1 MLRFLLTRLSV
12 VFIFLFKTFTA
23 AAQGVIVLN
32 ASDGGELKP
41 DSVMVWSSMGTIVK
55 TEIYRG
61 KILTFG
67 PSRRIFVSADGYLAI
82 DTVLKA
88 ELKKNDTIILVLQ
101 SVAGPLDEVVIA
113 SNKNPV
119 KIARSAVSVSVLK
132 PYLIENKITPDISVV
147 LEQMPGVNIAD
158 GQVNIRSGSGWSYG
172 AGSRVM
178 VTLDGLPMLSPDAG
192 AVQFSFLP
200 VENLQSV
207 EVIKS
212 AGSVLYGS
220 GALNGVINLRSAEP
234 TEKAQAM
241 ISVFTGFYDFP
252 VRDSL
257 NWSGK
262 RRGLH
267 GTNGFWS
274 QRLGR
279 NSLTVQWNGLY
290 DQGYRMNEFNH
301 RARLSLRWMHDLKKV
316 PGLKFGLSAGLQE
329 GKSGS
334 FLLWE
339 NYGMGYTSAD
349 SGFSNNRG
357 TRFHFDPVGEWKRK
371 KSDHKLQARILAI
384 ENRITTDDADAPDQ
398 SNGSSMI
405 YAEYRFRRQI
415 FSNNFYLIAG
425 TAGYTAETHSPLFGG
440 KRYAN
445 NLAAFSEL
453 EWNLKRLLLT
463 GGARYEYFSVN
474 NFRSSRPVFR
484 GGANYRLSR
493 ATYLRASLGQGF
505 RFPSMAEMFTST
517 STGNVTIY
525 ANPDLRPE
533 SGWNAELGV
542 KQGFRISA
550 FKGYVDAS
558 VFVLQLNNMMEFTF
572 SQWSSNFLPPTYGF
586 GFKSVNTGKGR
597 ISGFELESAAEG
609 KLAGFVYRLLVG
621 YTFTNPVV
629 LAPGFVYAAD
639 SNNIPMS
646 FLNTR
651 SDSNEYLK
659 YRNRH
664 LFKFDFQLSKGI
676 WEAGLSIRY
685 NSGFSNMDAAFVNGL
700 ISALYPGVAM
710 ARKKSASATIF
721 DIRLACQPDKKWRI
735 NLLVS
740 NLFNTELMTRPFDLR
755 PPRTFQIQVVR
766 KL

>member
-1 MLRFLLTRLSV
+1 MLRTLLTRLFV
-12 VFIFLFKTFTA
+12 VIISLFEVFSSS
-23 AAQGVIVLN
+23 AQGVILLN
-32 ASDGGELKP
+32 ASDGTQLKP
-41 DSVMVWSSMGTIVK
+41 DSVKVWNSYGTFVK
-55 TEIYRG
+55 TAIYPG
-61 KILTFG
+61 KILTYG
-67 PSRRIFVSADGYLAI
+67 PARKIYVSAEGFSTL
-82 DTVLKA
+82 DTVLKS
-88 ELKKNDTIILVLQ
+88 ELNINDTIFLVLQ
-101 SVAGPLDEVVIA
+101 SLAGPLDEVIIA
-113 SNKNPV
+113 GNKNPV
-119 KIARSAVSVSVLK
+119 KIARSSVSVSVLK

-147 LEQMPGVNIAD
+147 LEQMPGVNITD

-234 TEKAQAM
+234 TEKPQAM

-267 GTNGFWS
+267 GTSGFWS
-274 QRLGR
+274 ERFGR

-301 RARLSLRWMHDLKKV
+301 RARLSLRWMHDLKKI
-316 PGLKFGLSAGLQE
+316 PGIRFGLSAGLQE

-349 SGFSNNRG
+349 SGFSKNRG
-357 TRFHFDPVGEWKRK
+357 TRFHFDPVAEWKRK
-371 KSDHKLQARILAI
+371 RTEHRFQARLLAI
-384 ENRITTDDADAPDQ
+384 ENRITSDDMNAPDQ
-398 SNGSSMI
+398 SNGSSML
-405 YAEYRFRRQI
+405 YGEYRQRTRLTERNLFLT
-415 FSNNFYLIAG
+415 SGL
-425 TAGYTAETHSPLFGG
+425 AGYLAETHSPLFGG
-440 KRYAN
+440 KQMAEN
-445 NLAAFSEL
+445 IAAFAEI
-453 EWNLKRLLLT
+453 EWQLNRLLLS
-463 GGARYEYFSVN
+463 GGGRYEYFSVN
-474 NFRSSRPVFR
+474 EFRNSRPVFR

-517 STGNVTIY
+517 SAGNVTIY

-542 KQGFRISA
+542 KQGFKVSA

-572 SQWSSNFLPPTYGF
+572 SQWSTDFSTPPFGF
-586 GFKSVNTGKGR
+586 GFKSLNTGKGR
-597 ISGFELESAAEG
+597 INGFELESAAEG
-609 KLAGFVYRLLVG
+609 KLAGFVYRLLGG

-629 LAPGFVYAAD
+629 LAPGFVYATD

-651 SDSNEYLK
+651 SDSNNLLK

-664 LFKFDFQLSKGI
+664 LFKLDLQLSKGI
-676 WEAGLSIRY
+676 WEAGLSVRY

-700 ISALYPGVAM
+700 VSAFYPGVAI

-721 DIRLACQPDKKWRI
+721 DIRIACQPDKKWRI
-735 NLLVS
+735 NMLVS

-755 PPRTFQIQVVR
+755 PPRTFQIQAVR